1 MPKEMIYAEH
11 PHSEPATSDD
21 KTPFI
26 HAGVQVS
33 WGRDYS
39 SVQIAT
45 GKIPSTGFDE
55 DAAYFTTL
63 NRYGI
68 NALIRVLRK
77 ARDQAFG
84 ADA

>member
-1 MPKEMIYAEH
+1 MPKELIYAER
-11 PHSEPATSDD
+11 PHSEPTTSDD

-26 HAGVQVS
+26 HAAVQIS

-45 GKIPSTGFDE
+45 GKVPSDGFDE
-55 DAAYFTTL
+55 QGAYFTTL
-63 NRYGI
+63 NRHGI
-68 NALIRVLRK
+68 NTLIRVLRK